1 MRKLL
6 LATLVYTAAG
16 LSSVSSWL
24 SRAKSSASMQLGLLP
39 FPLEDLMFPGEQRDV
54 FLFEDRFIEC
64 LERDRVV
71 GGLLLGDSG
80 EVSDIGML
88 LQVDEIRTDSL
99 SVWARLTCVGRCELS
114 HVRRTE
120 SRYAIARA
128 TLYTDSDAKTAE
140 VPEEDLRRIHAITAA
155 QRRELLELLSS
166 GVEELD
172 DIPVAAGLIHV
183 GADKADAPFGA
194 YVTELDEELA
204 FEHEEDDDYEDDLL
218 AAECIFVGHSWD
230 RPHQFG
236 TCFYHCR
243 DHGELDDEESGLD
256 LDELLAT
263 RKEALWRAVTMR
275 DAQEGAAPTESAAAA
290 ATTGAAA
297 VAAGATAA
305 PSVLAQL
312 WDEQDEG
319 RAARTLL
326 SFAAAATLGPLERLE
341 ALLMTDASNRLQFAL
356 EKLSE
361 QQETLASMLVL
372 VKKEAARSGRF

>member
-1 MRKLL
+1 MGFKCGIVGLPNVGKS
-6 LATLVYTAAG
+6 TLFNALTETAAAQAANYPFCTIEPNIG
-16 LSSVSSWL
+16 NVAVPDPRLQTI
-24 SRAKSSASMQLGLLP
+24 AKIGGSQKIIDTQLGFVDIAGLVRGASK
-39 FPLEDLMFPGEQRDV
+39 GEGLGNQ
-54 FLFEDRFIEC
+54 FLGNIREVDAIVHVLRCFED
-64 LERDRVV
+64 D
-71 GGLLLGDSG
+71 
-80 EVSDIGML
+80 DI
-88 LQVDEIRTDSL
+88 QHVDNKIDP
-99 SVWARLTCVGRCELS
+99 
-114 HVRRTE
+114 
-120 SRYAIARA
+120 I
-128 TLYTDSDAKTAE
+128 SDAETVE
-140 VPEEDLRRIHAITAA
+140 VADEDLRRIHAITAA

-218 AAECIFVGHSWD
+218 AAECIFVGHAWD
-230 RPHQFG
+230 RPQQFG

-290 ATTGAAA
+290 ATAGAAA
-297 VAAGATAA
+297 VAAGAAAA